1 MAGLGA
7 SLHAHLLEGA
17 RELELARGELPAR
30 LGANGGHEPGEL
42 QAAISEIVDGR
53 WMLAAD
59 RPNRVKI
66 NEELAPFALALAL
79 ADQLRDVEEIPL
91 EDNPL
96 SGLDIP
102 AGRSALDLG
111 CGTGQVGAMLKA
123 KGIGFLHGV
132 DLSPE
137 MIEICR
143 TKGIYDRLSIAT
155 VEAVADMTELAD
167 AFDIVIAMGVA
178 PHLVPEQMLG
188 MIRIG
193 LWAANSSGLLIFN
206 APNDANGFPL
216 NRLAGSQNHAH
227 AGIVACLEAAGATL
241 GWRDAGE
248 GGDLRR
254 IYWAGKP

>member
-1 MAGLGA
+1 MNRF
-7 SLHAHLLEGA
+7 SLDDALRSVVLFLIH
-17 RELELARGELPAR
+17 RRR
-30 LGANGGHEPGEL
+30 
-42 QAAISEIVDGR
+42 QAAIDLLLYLKEGGVYTKEPLEYLSEPVDDQ
-53 WMLAAD
+53 AAIA
-59 RPNRVKI
+59 R
-66 NEELAPFALALAL
+66 ALYFFRAKEY
-79 ADQLRDVEEIPL
+79 DVQIPL

-102 AGRSALDLG
+102 AGGSALDLG

-123 KGIGFLHGV
+123 KGIAILHGV

-193 LWAANSSGLLIFN
+193 LWAAKSSGLLIFN
-206 APNDANGFPL
+206 APTDANGFPL

-254 IYWAGKP
+254 IYWARKP